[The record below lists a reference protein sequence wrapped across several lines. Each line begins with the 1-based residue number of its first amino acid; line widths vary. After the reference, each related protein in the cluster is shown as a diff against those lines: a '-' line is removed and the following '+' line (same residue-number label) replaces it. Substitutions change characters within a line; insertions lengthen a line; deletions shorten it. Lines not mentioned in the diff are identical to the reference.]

1 MDTMIP
7 QRPLPSKE
15 ALKQF
20 YMHKT
25 LTEIPKPAAVLDLA
39 IIKRHCN
46 SMLQT
51 IQTLGVGFRAHVKSH
66 KVSSISISQTSRNQ
80 ATLFPSKKKKNPP

>member
-66 KVSSISISQTSRNQ
+66 KVSSISISDRKSVV
-80 ATLFPSKKKKNPP
+80 